1 MLTISLSQSPVQSG
15 LVIFIYTYSKSRIL
29 SFLAYPTAFTYSNP
43 IHNFQEKRR
52 PPREKRNEKAINSLL
67 NLTKPP
73 ITHSLT
79 HSSMYPSSSIPIS
92 PFSSPQPLNAQDVC
106 IHIPPSYPILSYP
119 TLYTATTQ
127 HSNPP
132 PLPPRLKSQSQSQSQ
147 SKPDKILPSF
157 TVTLTLTLRGKI
169 RNEPKKGR
177 GEKPKHKVAQT

>member
-92 PFSSPQPLNAQDVC
+92 PFPSPQPLNAQDIR
-106 IHIPPSYPILSYP
+106 IHIPPSYPIQPS
-119 TLYTATTQ
+119 T
-127 HSNPP
+127 
-132 PLPPRLKSQSQSQSQ
+132 PLPPSTQPPPVLKAKAKAKANQIRSS
-147 SKPDKILPSF
+147 LPS
-157 TVTLTLTLRGKI
+157 
-169 RNEPKKGR
+169 P
-177 GEKPKHKVAQT
+177 